1 MANNEFNQ
9 PTPIDRASRDN
20 LCQWC
25 NGQAEVFLK
34 PIDASSQHAGG
45 IYCSECAE
53 ILVHRLRKLAREES
67 NREKRGD
74 AGLIS
79 WVPDLKDPVSR
90 TPASAHAEHADD
102 VDGGIVIWNGR
113 AWESDGPFP
122 GA

>member
-9 PTPIDRASRDN
+9 PTAIDRASHDN

-34 PIDASSQHAGG
+34 PIDASSHYSGG
-45 IYCSECAE
+45 NFCGECAE
-53 ILVHRLRKLAREES
+53 LLVRRLRKLAREES
-67 NREKRGD
+67 SD

-79 WVPDLKDPVSR
+79 WGPGMKDA
-90 TPASAHAEHADD
+90 ASKAPSIAHAEHAPFDD